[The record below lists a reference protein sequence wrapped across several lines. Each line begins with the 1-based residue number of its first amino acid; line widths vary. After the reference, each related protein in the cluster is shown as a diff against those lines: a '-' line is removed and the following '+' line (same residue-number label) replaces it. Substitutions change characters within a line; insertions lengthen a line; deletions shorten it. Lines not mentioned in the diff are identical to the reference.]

1 MELFVNDLGQTYATR
16 NNSFYSPYPDY
27 ITTDSHSYSLSD
39 YLSALSYRYTGIP
52 LTVMAHSAFAS
63 DADEGELDEYRAI
76 IEMQEEN
83 EE

>member
-1 MELFVNDLGQTYATR
+1 MELLINDLRYTYATR
-16 NNSFYSPYPDY
+16 NNSFYLPCSDY
-27 ITTDSHSYSLSD
+27 TTTDNHSYPLGD

-52 LTVMAHSAFAS
+52 LTVMTHSAFAS
-63 DADEGELDEYRAI
+63 DAEEGELDEYRAI